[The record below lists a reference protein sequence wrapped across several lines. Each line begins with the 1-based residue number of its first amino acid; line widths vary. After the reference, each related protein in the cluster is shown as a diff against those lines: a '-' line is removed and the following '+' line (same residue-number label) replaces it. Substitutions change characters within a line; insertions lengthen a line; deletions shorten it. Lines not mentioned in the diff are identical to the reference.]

1 MCVCVCESIS
11 KDRQQTSS
19 AYVKGAASACPCLPH
34 CLTFPSLPAPAC
46 VGCMNFK
53 CLCQGAAEAE
63 AEAEAV
69 AIVRHWQS
77 GTRHFMQ
84 DVPGLN
90 PSIYRAHVLN
100 LTCYSFPPLLSSPHS
115 PGSRAKQSPWPTLT
129 NCRPSLVAF
138 NFHETRRQQ
147 LLS

>member
-1 MCVCVCESIS
+1 MCRTGCVCSFVCVCVSIS

-34 CLTFPSLPAPAC
+34 CLTSSSLPASAC

-53 CLCQGAAEAE
+53 CLCQGAAE

-100 LTCYSFPPLLSSPHS
+100 LTCYSFPALFTSFSW
-115 PGSRAKQSPWPTLT
+115 KQSKAIALANIDKLSP
-129 NCRPSLVAF
+129 VACGI
-138 NFHETRRQQ
+138 
-147 LLS
+147 

>member
-1 MCVCVCESIS
+1 M
-11 KDRQQTSS
+11 
-19 AYVKGAASACPCLPH
+19 PL
-34 CLTFPSLPAPAC
+34 L
-46 VGCMNFK
+46 
-53 CLCQGAAEAE
+53 QGAAEAE

-100 LTCYSFPPLLSSPHS
+100 LTCYSFPPRLTSFSL
-115 PGSRAKQSPWPTLT
+115 KQSKAIALANIDKLSP
-129 NCRPSLVAF
+129 VACGI
-138 NFHETRRQQ
+138 
-147 LLS
+147 